1 MTPIFM
7 EAVLK
12 NLANDYHYS
21 FLLRRRRGPFCE
33 GGKAI
38 GAEYVVSPVGIL
50 EYVRTNSMIEHSRHL
65 LPWDLF
71 VRRFLKYLLF
81 SISLA
86 GMGLGFGI
94 LGYRL
99 FAGFTW
105 VDAFMNAAM
114 ILTGMGPV
122 GQLTTTSAKLFASIY
137 ALFSGLIFLTASSVI
152 IAPIFHRL
160 LHKFHLEGL
169 EKDE

>member
-1 MTPIFM
+1 M
-7 EAVLK
+7 
-12 NLANDYHYS
+12 
-21 FLLRRRRGPFCE
+21 
-33 GGKAI
+33 
-38 GAEYVVSPVGIL
+38 
-50 EYVRTNSMIEHSRHL
+50 EHSRHL

-81 SISLA
+81 SILLA
-86 GMGLGFGI
+86 GVGLGFGI

-99 FAGFTW
+99 FAGFSW